1 MKRLSLPITV
11 VVALSSTFALANIP
25 ELSDVPTT
33 QAPLAADGLPSRPV
47 AIAVAPNDTVR
58 LAFPNAARE
67 RVRDLDAWFSANPTQ
82 RVHVQTDRPL
92 YRPGD
97 TVNVKLWDL
106 ATKGLLP
113 AEGQGINASLIDP
126 RGTVVQTRYLAV
138 AGGAANDAFVLD
150 AAAVGGSWK
159 LQVTSPTGQVVERAF
174 TVASFQAPRI
184 KKTLEF
190 ARDGYGPGD
199 AVEAAITLERATG
212 EKLINTEVTANVQVD
227 GTALPPMQVR
237 TDGNGEVVVKFTLPA
252 KLTAPDVLLTVMV
265 DDAGVTESISR
276 SVPIVLDRVAVG
288 FFPEGG
294 DLVAGIES
302 RVYFEATDPHGAP
315 ADVKGVVL
323 DDRGREVAKLG
334 SWVDGRGHFT
344 FTPEAGRSYRAK
356 LDAETLEQR
365 EFALPVAKG
374 DGCVMH
380 HFDDL
385 DGVQR
390 AVRVSVACTTPRE
403 VTVFATQQEA
413 VLDRAVFNV
422 AAGAPTT
429 VYLQSGNPALAGA
442 QGVARVTVFDGDLEP
457 LAERLV
463 YRNKSRA
470 LSVKVTTDRAKYA
483 PKDQVALTVRTTDPE
498 GRAVPAEVSVAVVD
512 DTVLAFADDK
522 EDGLVSRVLLQAD
535 LPEPIEGVAQLFEPG
550 AKDGGLGVDLALATR
565 GWRRFD
571 WEPVKGEHHRQ
582 VAAAAEAAAQALMYQ
597 QLGYYGGY
605 GYGSG
610 MGGVYYDSLEMA
622 AGGEGMG
629 GGGWGGGRPMPSMAM
644 AAPPMEMAV
653 RGVAVMDDAR
663 KPMDMMR
670 REKEAPS
677 NTVAVRQYA
686 PPQKDVVED
695 AKFAPRSDFRDTVL
709 WQPSVRTGADGAAT
723 LTFALSDAVTG
734 FRATAEGVGGGYL
747 GHGEALL
754 ASTLPFHLEVRLP
767 VELSAGDRL
776 NLPVTLENQRP
787 GTAQVDLSASV
798 GSLLQLGALPG
809 VLTLGA
815 NERRTIYVPVVAK
828 AGRGD
833 VELSLSARSNGLTDG
848 IVQKIP
854 VAPRGF
860 PQTWTASGVLEG
872 SKSHSLQ
879 IPTALEG
886 SITGKVTVFPSPVS
900 EILKGMEN
908 MVRTPGGCFEQT
920 SSTNYPNV
928 VVLDLL
934 DKSGNGGSLSVDR
947 KQVLDAGYGILT
959 GYQISAGG
967 FETWGDGP
975 GKEALSAFGLMQ
987 FSDMSRVYD
996 VDSKVIDEDVAY
1008 LMKQRNGKGGYL
1020 TTGSSAHGYGTAPP
1034 EVLDAYITYALVS
1047 TGHTD
1052 IPAEIAQTAALAKQ
1066 SNDPYRLALATLTLL
1081 KTRPEDGKAAAVR
1094 LAKLQIANGSFPG
1107 SETSITRSEN
1117 FNLDVEATALAA
1129 MALLGA
1135 GDLAGAQEAVRW
1147 LHESQTGAGAWGA
1160 TQGNALALKAI
1171 GAVAQASAKMDGPG
1185 HLVVTIDGKQV
1196 AETRFAAG
1204 ERQPQSLDLGP
1215 WLSSGSHTVAVT
1227 LDGAAL
1233 PYALETGWSTELPIS
1248 DAARRVDLQ
1257 TSLDDN
1263 SVALGHTTRLTA
1275 KLTNRTNEVVPEPI
1289 ARIGLPA
1296 GLEAQTWQLAELKK
1310 QGKIAFFETRPRE
1323 VTIYWDGISAQEIHE
1338 VALDL
1343 VATVPGSFTG
1353 PASSAYP
1360 YYDDQAPAWVRGLT
1374 VEIAN

>member
-11 VVALSSTFALANIP
+11 VVALTSSFALANIP
-25 ELSDVPTT
+25 ELSEVA
-33 QAPLAADGLPSRPV
+33 APEAAIASDGLPSRPV
-47 AIAVAPNDTVR
+47 AVAVAPKDTVR

-67 RVRDLDAWFSANPTQ
+67 RVRDLDAWFAANPTQ

-92 YRPGD
+92 YRPGE
-97 TVNVKLWDL
+97 TVSLKVWDL
-106 ATKGLLP
+106 ATKHLTP
-113 AEGQGINASLIDP
+113 QDGQAVTIQLMDP
-126 RGTVVQTRYLAV
+126 RGTVVQSRYVAV
-138 AGGAANDAFVLD
+138 AGGAAHDAFALD

-159 LQVTSPTGQVVERAF
+159 VQVVTPTGTTVERDF

-199 AVEAAITLERATG
+199 AVEAAVTLERATG
-212 EKLINTEVTANVQVD
+212 EKLVNVEATARVQVD
-227 GTALPPMQVR
+227 GVALPPIQVR
-237 TDGNGEVVVKFTLPA
+237 TDGSGEALVKFTLPA
-252 KLTAPDVLLTVMV
+252 TMTAPDVLLTVMV

-276 SVPIVLDRVAVG
+276 SVPVVLDRVAVG

-302 RVYFEATDPHGAP
+302 RVYFEATDPNGAP
-315 ADVKGVVL
+315 ADVTGVVL

-344 FTPEAGRSYRAK
+344 FTPEVGRKYRAK
-356 LDAETLEQR
+356 LSDETLEQR
-365 EFALPVAKG
+365 EFELPVAKG

-385 DGVQR
+385 DGTQR
-390 AVRVSVACTTPRE
+390 AVRVSVACTTSRD
-403 VTVFATQQEA
+403 VTVLATQQES
-413 VLDRAVFNV
+413 VLDRAVFPV
-422 AAGAPTT
+422 AAGQPTT
-429 VYLQSGNPALAGA
+429 VYLQSGDPALSGA

-470 LSVKVTTDRAKYA
+470 LKVKVTSDRAKYA
-483 PKDQVALTVRTTDPE
+483 PKDDVALTVVTTDPE
-498 GRAVPAEVSVAVVD
+498 GRPVPAEVSVAVVD
-512 DTVLAFADDK
+512 DTLLSFADDK
-522 EDGLVSRVLLQAD
+522 DDGLVPRMLLQAD
-535 LPEPIEGVAQLFEPG
+535 LPEPIEGVAELFEPG
-550 AKDGGLGVDLALATR
+550 AMDGGLGVDLALATR

-571 WEPVKGEHHRQ
+571 WEPVKGEHRRQ
-582 VAAAAEAAAQALMYQ
+582 QEAVELAKQQAQMLQ
-597 QLGYYGGY
+597 SLGYYGY
-605 GYGSG
+605 GYGG
-610 MGGVYYDSLEMA
+610 GLGGVYYDSVALDD
-622 AGGEGMG
+622 G
-629 GGGWGGGRPMPSMAM
+629 GGGWGRGGGGGPRAVPS
-644 AAPPMEMAV
+644 APPPMMMAPEPMMEREV
-653 RGVAVMDDAR
+653 RKSAEA
-663 KPMDMMR
+663 PMR
-670 REKEAPS
+670 RDEGKAGES
-677 NTVAVRQYA
+677 VATRVYA
-686 PPQKDVVED
+686 PPVKEKDVVED
-695 AKFAPRSDFRDTVL
+695 LKFTPRSDFRDTVL
-709 WQPSVRTGADGAAT
+709 WAPAVHTGADGVASLNFE
-723 LTFALSDAVTG
+723 LTDAVTG
-734 FRATAEGVGGGYL
+734 FRASVDGVGGGYL

-754 ASTLPFHLEVRLP
+754 ASTLPFHLEARLP

-787 GTAQVDLSASV
+787 GSVQVDLAASV
-798 GSLLQLGALPG
+798 GGLLELGAVPG

-815 NERRTIYVPVVAK
+815 NERRTIFLPVVAK

-833 VELSLSARSNGLTDG
+833 VELSLTARSNGLTDG
-848 IVQKIP
+848 IVNKIP
-854 VAPRGF
+854 VVPRGF
-860 PQTWTASGVLEG
+860 PQTWSSSGVLEG
-872 SKSHSLQ
+872 TRTLDLE
-879 IPTALEG
+879 IPTAVEG

-934 DKSGNGGSLSVDR
+934 EKSGNSGKLSVDR

-959 GYQISAGG
+959 GYQVDAGG
-967 FETWGDGP
+967 FETWGSGP

-987 FSDMSRVYD
+987 FSEMSRVYE
-996 VDSKVIDEDVAY
+996 VDAKVIDENVKY
-1008 LMKQRNGKGGYL
+1008 LMGQRDGKGGYL

-1052 IPAEIAQTAALAKQ
+1052 IPAEIAASAQLAKT
-1066 SNDPYRLALATLTLL
+1066 STDPYRLSLATLTLL
-1081 KTRPEDGKAAAVR
+1081 KTRPAEGKLAAAR
-1094 LAKLQIANGSFPG
+1094 LAKLQVANGSFPG

-1117 FNLDVEATALAA
+1117 FNLDVEATALSS
-1129 MALLGA
+1129 MALLQS
-1135 GDLAGAQEAVRW
+1135 GDFAGAQKAVTW
-1147 LHESQTGAGAWGA
+1147 LHDTQTSAGTWGA
-1160 TQGNALALKAI
+1160 TQGNALALRAI
-1171 GAVAQASAKMDGPG
+1171 GEVAAASAKMDGPG
-1185 HLVVTIDGKQV
+1185 RIVVSVDGKQV
-1196 AETRFAAG
+1196 AEASFVGG
-1204 ERQPQSLDLGP
+1204 ERQPQTLDLGQ
-1215 WLSSGSHTVAVT
+1215 WLSSGKHTVAVT
-1227 LDGAAL
+1227 LDGASL
-1233 PYALETGWSTELPIS
+1233 PFAVEAGWSTELPLS
-1248 DAARRVDLQ
+1248 HADRRVDLQ
-1257 TSLDDN
+1257 TSLDD
-1263 SVALGHTTRLTA
+1263 STIELGHTTRLTA

-1296 GLEAQTWQLAELKK
+1296 GLEAQTWQLEELKK

-1323 VTIYWDGISAQEIHE
+1323 VTIYWDGIGTQEIHE

-1343 VATVPGSFTG
+1343 VATVPGAFTG

-1360 YYDDQAPAWVRGLT
+1360 YYDDQSPAWVRGLA